1 MIYLSFNIPPVRK
14 YYVYYTNTVNE
25 SMFSPQNE
33 STVQENI
40 LQRKTSENYPYVSM
54 KNIFLKQS
62 DGWAS
67 TVATI
72 FFHILFCD
80 FLDCISDIG

>member
-1 MIYLSFNIPPVRK
+1 MLCSWSARSGYRCGDAVTATQLGVYIIMIYLSFNIPPVRK

-40 LQRKTSENYPYVSM
+40 LQRKEKKITHT
-54 KNIFLKQS
+54 FL
-62 DGWAS
+62 
-67 TVATI
+67 
-72 FFHILFCD
+72 
-80 FLDCISDIG
+80 